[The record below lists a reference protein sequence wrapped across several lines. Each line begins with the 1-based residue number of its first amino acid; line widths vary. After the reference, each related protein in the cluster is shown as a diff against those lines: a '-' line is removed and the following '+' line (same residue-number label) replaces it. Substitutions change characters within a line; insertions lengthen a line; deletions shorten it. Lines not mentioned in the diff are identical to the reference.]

1 MRDGDNHVQASLAT
15 LAGRIGRLALGGIQN
30 RIELLAVEWQE
41 ERLRFASLL
50 FRALAF
56 LFLGFMGMLLITAT
70 IIFVV
75 PSSARVYV
83 TAGLAVLYLAGAA
96 FSWFA
101 LNSAM
106 KHEPFSASVDQVRK
120 DRVWIE
126 SLK

>member
-1 MRDGDNHVQASLAT
+1 MRDGNNHGQSSLAT
-15 LAGRIGRLALGGIQN
+15 LVGRIGRLALGGIQN
-30 RIELLAVEWQE
+30 RVELLAVEWQE
-41 ERLRFASLL
+41 ERLRFANLL

-56 LFLGFMGMLLITAT
+56 LFLGIMGMLLITAT

-75 PSSARVYV
+75 PPNARVYV
-83 TAGLAVLYLAGAA
+83 TGGLAVLYLCGAA

-106 KHEPFSASVDQVRK
+106 KQEPFSASVDQVRK
-120 DRVWIE
+120 DRVWLE